1 MSVIDMRCRGYMT
14 RFGAA
19 VFAAALVS
27 PVHSA
32 SNLSTSERLD
42 RIERQLEGRG
52 LIDLLNQL
60 EKLQGDVQQL
70 RGEIEVQNHQ
80 LEEMQ
85 RRQKDLYLD
94 LDRRLRQLEPEQPA
108 GAAGVAPIPGGAD
121 VSAPPVYQPP
131 LSNETP
137 PSYQPPPSYETP
149 PSYQPPSSYETP
161 SPVAAPPATVTAP
174 PVAPA
179 AAAPVNTEE
188 QQAEYEKALAILREG
203 RYVEAATAFN
213 RFLEKYPGSPYSD
226 NAYYWLGETYY
237 VTRDFDRSLA
247 AFKQL
252 VGAYP
257 MSPKVPGAQLK
268 IGYIHYEQKDWA
280 AARQELGSLVTGYPG
295 STEAR
300 LADDRLQ
307 RMKKEG
313 H

>member
-19 VFAAALVS
+19 VFAATLAS

-70 RGEIEVQNHQ
+70 RGEIEVQNHH
-80 LEEMQ
+80 LEDMQ

-94 LDRRLRQLEPEQPA
+94 IDRRLRQLEPDQPA
-108 GAAGVAPIPGGAD
+108 DAAGVAPVPGGAD
-121 VSAPPVYQPP
+121 VSAPP
-131 LSNETP
+131 
-137 PSYQPPPSYETP
+137 SYQPPPVYQATP
-149 PSYQPPSSYETP
+149 SYETP
-161 SPVAAPPATVTAP
+161 SPVAAPPATAAP
-174 PVAPA
+174 PPMVPVP
-179 AAAPVNTEE
+179 AAAPVNTAE

-203 RYVEAATAFN
+203 RYAEAATAFN
-213 RFLEKYPGSPYSD
+213 RFLEQYPGSAYSD

-252 VGAYP
+252 VEAYP
-257 MSPKVPGAQLK
+257 MSPKVQGARLK
-268 IGYIHYEQKDWA
+268 IGYIYYEKQDWA
-280 AARQELGSLVTGYPG
+280 AARNELGSLVTGYPG

>member
-94 LDRRLRQLEPEQPA
+94 IDRRLRQLEPEQPA
-108 GAAGVAPIPGGAD
+108 GAAGVAPVPGGAD
-121 VSAPPVYQPP
+121 VSAPPAYQA
-131 LSNETP
+131 P

-149 PSYQPPSSYETP
+149 PSYQAPSSYETP
-161 SPVAAPPATVTAP
+161 SPVAAPPVMAAPP

-179 AAAPVNTEE
+179 PRRPPSTRRNSRLNTKRRWQYSARVVMSRRPPPSTGSWRSTRAAPIPTMPITGW
-188 QQAEYEKALAILREG
+188 ARPI
-203 RYVEAATAFN
+203 
-213 RFLEKYPGSPYSD
+213 
-226 NAYYWLGETYY
+226 
-237 VTRDFDRSLA
+237 
-247 AFKQL
+247 
-252 VGAYP
+252 
-257 MSPKVPGAQLK
+257 MSPGISIAPWRRSSSWSGP
-268 IGYIHYEQKDWA
+268 I
-280 AARQELGSLVTGYPG
+280 R
-295 STEAR
+295 
-300 LADDRLQ
+300 
-307 RMKKEG
+307 
-313 H
+313 